1 MSKKLMNADS
11 LIEWLRD
18 QPPDEEYIWQDPV
31 KCLMGRY
38 VTDRGTPK
46 DLYAYNYMP
55 YYHEIAEVK
64 PHTFG
69 AALERAEALKALPP
83 PALQIEDKTRELV
96 TVDAPH

>member
-1 MSKKLMNADS
+1 MSLLNADS
-11 LIEWLRD
+11 LIDWLRT
-18 QPPDEEYIWQDPV
+18 QPSDEEYVWSDPV

-38 VTDRGTPK
+38 ITDVGTPK
-46 DLYAYNYMP
+46 DLYAYSEMP
-55 YYHEIAEVK
+55 HYHEIAETK

-96 TVDAPH
+96 TADAA